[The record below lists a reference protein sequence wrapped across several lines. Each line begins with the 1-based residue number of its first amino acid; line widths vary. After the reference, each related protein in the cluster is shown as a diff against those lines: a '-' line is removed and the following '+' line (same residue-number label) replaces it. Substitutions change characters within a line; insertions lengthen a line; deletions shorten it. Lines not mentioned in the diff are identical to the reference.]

1 MVKMKL
7 YMGFTEYLERR
18 DAARIA
24 DLQSSSPGARETD
37 PGTGSP
43 THHNL
48 PDPEAA
54 VDEGQVE
61 ARALFGALFKS
72 PFKAVNPSR
81 PVLPTN
87 SLLLASPFRRKRRL
101 KSQII
106 GR

>member
-1 MVKMKL
+1 MNG
-7 YMGFTEYLERR
+7 YPTFSEYLEQR
-18 DAARIA
+18 DAARLCA
-24 DLQSSSPGARETD
+24 ALPMPPDARGID

-43 THHNL
+43 THDNL
-48 PDPEAA
+48 EEPEVAG
-54 VDEGQVE
+54 DEGQVE
-61 ARALFGALFKS
+61 QRSIFGALFKN

-101 KSQII
+101 KSQVV